1 MRAAMNLVKRN
12 IYIFIRDRGRVISSV
27 LSMLIVLGLMILF
40 LGDMNS
46 QDIVTALE
54 RFGGNRDTAADE
66 ANAKYLI
73 SMWTLAGILISNTV
87 TVTMTAMGSMIEDEV
102 NMRLA
107 SFYVTPV
114 KRLGIAFGYI
124 FSAWCIAV
132 FLCTVTLAVSQVYFA
147 VTGQTTL
154 VWTALLQLLGM
165 IALNAFVYAA
175 IAYFIALF
183 VHSVGAWNGILSIV
197 GTLVGF
203 VGAIYLPMSV
213 LPESVADILRH
224 LPVLHGAAMM
234 RVVCTKEAVEKTLAG
249 IPAEA
254 AEVFREKMGITIVM
268 GDEPVSFVVQAG
280 CLLGL
285 GLLMIAASAVISRR
299 KLLYD
304 R

>member
-1 MRAAMNLVKRN
+1 
-12 IYIFIRDRGRVISSV
+12 
-27 LSMLIVLGLMILF
+27 
-40 LGDMNS
+40 
-46 QDIVTALE
+46 
-54 RFGGNRDTAADE
+54 
-66 ANAKYLI
+66 
-73 SMWTLAGILISNTV
+73 
-87 TVTMTAMGSMIEDEV
+87 MIEDEV

-165 IALNAFVYAA
+165 IVLNAFVYAA

-224 LPVLHGAAMM
+224 LPVLHGAA
-234 RVVCTKEAVEKTLAG
+234 
-249 IPAEA
+249 
-254 AEVFREKMGITIVM
+254 TIVM

-280 CLLGL
+280 CLLAL

>member
-124 FSAWCIAV
+124 FSTWCIAV

-234 RVVCTKEAVEKTLAG
+234 RVVCTKEAVEKTFAG

>member
-1 MRAAMNLVKRN
+1 
-12 IYIFIRDRGRVISSV
+12 
-27 LSMLIVLGLMILF
+27 
-40 LGDMNS
+40 
-46 QDIVTALE
+46 
-54 RFGGNRDTAADE
+54 
-66 ANAKYLI
+66 
-73 SMWTLAGILISNTV
+73 
-87 TVTMTAMGSMIEDEV
+87 
-102 NMRLA
+102 
-107 SFYVTPV
+107 
-114 KRLGIAFGYI
+114 
-124 FSAWCIAV
+124 
-132 FLCTVTLAVSQVYFA
+132 
-147 VTGQTTL
+147 
-154 VWTALLQLLGM
+154 M

-234 RVVCTKEAVEKTLAG
+234 RVVCTKEAVEKTFAG

-280 CLLGL
+280 CLLAL